1 MSRPAIARINLENL
15 RHNFRLLKKH
25 AGASAIMAVVK
36 ANAYEHEMFLIAPAL
51 FNEGC
56 RSFAVT
62 DAPEGAELRAI
73 LGSYQKVEIT
83 LLAGIFDKEDA
94 ELARQNKLTPAI
106 TEQAQIRLLQA
117 AGFQGSVWMKIDSG
131 MNRLGAANPELL
143 LNLCDEADI
152 KVRGIMSHLACADE
166 PKHSMNLQQAE
177 KFNNDCDNIAP
188 DLPRSLLNSAGLIST
203 PEHRL
208 DIVRPGIALYG
219 AEPVVEKPIGLKP
232 VMTITGEIMQVRNI
246 SAGSSVSYGATFIA
260 EKAMKIAVVG
270 LGYADGIPRGL
281 SNHGHVFSNGETFPI
296 VGRICMDYTM
306 IDVSDSDAKQGDKV
320 EFWGEHILANEVA
333 QSLDTISYTLFT
345 GVGERVRR
353 KMV

>member
-1 MSRPAIARINLENL
+1 
-15 RHNFRLLKKH
+15 
-25 AGASAIMAVVK
+25 MAVVK
-36 ANAYEHEMFLIAPAL
+36 ANGYGHELFLIAPAL

-131 MNRLGAANPELL
+131 MNRLGAANPEQLVH
-143 LNLCDEADI
+143 LCSEASI
-152 KVRGIMSHLACADE
+152 RVRGLMSHLACADE
-166 PKHSMNLQQAE
+166 PNHPMNQQQVE
-177 KFNNDCDNIAP
+177 RFNNDCDNIAP

-232 VMTITGEIMQVRNI
+232 VMTITGEIMQVRDV

-260 EKAMKIAVVG
+260 KKAMKIAVVG